1 MSLPVRLSRRVVELT
16 GCSRAEVGPQWLG
29 ARHLRIGRITL
40 GKGRERAMP
49 AGQWRDLPADE
60 RF

>member
-1 MSLPVRLSRRVVELT
+1 MSLPVRLSRRVAELT
-16 GCSRAEVGPQWLG
+16 GCSLAEVGPQWLG

-40 GKGRERAMP
+40 RARERAVP
-49 AGQWRDLPADE
+49 AGQWRYLPADE